1 MSFISAIDRKLIR
14 DLIHLKGQ
22 ALAVSII
29 VACGVA
35 IMVMALGTLSSLQ
48 QSQETYYDRYRFAD
62 VFATVK
68 RAPDSLARRVREIE
82 GVRVAETR
90 ISRYATLKIEGFN
103 DPANA
108 LLVSVPD
115 FGEQILNRTL
125 MHTGRWP
132 DAKRPDEIV
141 ASKSF
146 VDAHG
151 FELGDQLTAIIN
163 GRARLLTIVGIG
175 DSPEYIYT
183 LGPGNLLPDDKR
195 FGVFWMRRK
204 ALEAAF
210 DLNGAFNDISLVLGR
225 NAKPNSVI
233 DELDRILAPYGGL
246 GAYLKEDQLSNAFIE
261 SEMNQLKNMAK
272 IIPPVFLLVSAMLLN
287 ALLIRL
293 IATERQQIGLL
304 KAFGYTSPEIAWHY
318 VKLALAITL
327 LGIVMGF
334 GFGAMLAR
342 LMTNL
347 YGDTFRFPVMIF
359 TFSKSSF
366 AFSAGA
372 AIIAA
377 VAGALNASLSA
388 ARLQPAEAMIPAPP
402 ESYRRGPIQKFSAR
416 LPFDEP
422 TRMIMRHLVRWP
434 GRGATTLLGVAAAQ
448 ALLIGTLF
456 MFDSLDV
463 MLDTFFERTDPYEAM
478 VNFVEPIGS
487 NAIEELKDLPGVIS
501 VEASRTVAAKIRHGP
516 RFERAGII
524 GLPGNAVYKQ
534 ILNEND
540 EVFPVPEEG
549 LTLSSQLAKMLDV
562 GIGDQLTLEILEG
575 RRPTIISPVTAMVN
589 EYISSPAYMNIN
601 RLNQHL
607 FEGEVVS
614 GAFIKLD
621 PSQSDQFSKAVLDR
635 PVIASVTLQSAAIK
649 SFEDTLE
656 DTISIMMSIYAVI
669 GGAIAAG
676 VVYNAARIS
685 LTERGRELASLRV
698 LGFTRHEVSYIL
710 IGELVILVLLALPL
724 GCLFGAALAYVFGQA
739 MSSELF
745 RIPIVIEPATYGVCA
760 LIVLVA
766 AIGSA
771 VLVSRR
777 IGQLDMIA
785 VLKTRE

>member
-1 MSFISAIDRKLIR
+1 VRFLSAIDRKLVR
-14 DLIHLKGQ
+14 DLLHLKGQ

-68 RAPDSLARRVREIE
+68 RAPESLARKVRDIE
-82 GVRVAETR
+82 GVRVVETR
-90 ISRYATLKIEGFN
+90 ISRFATLKIEGFS

-108 LLVSVPD
+108 QLISIPD
-115 FGEQILNRTL
+115 YGEQALNRTL
-125 MHTGRWP
+125 LHSGRWP
-132 DAKRPDEIV
+132 DGRRPDEIL

-151 FELGDQLTAIIN
+151 FDIGDQLTAIIN
-163 GRARLLTIVGIG
+163 GRSRLLTIVGIG
-175 DSPEYIYT
+175 DSPEFIYT
-183 LGPGNLLPDDKR
+183 LGPGSLLPDDQR
-195 FGVFWMRRK
+195 FGIFWMRRK

-210 DLNGAFNDISLVLGR
+210 DLDGAFNDITLVLGR
-225 NAKPNSVI
+225 DAKPNSVI
-233 DELDRILAPYGGL
+233 DDLDRILAPYGGF
-246 GAYLKEDQLSNAFIE
+246 GAYAKEDQLSNAFIE
-261 SEMNQLKNMAK
+261 SEMNQLRNMAK

-287 ALLIRL
+287 AILVRL

-318 VKLALAITL
+318 VKLALAIAAI
-327 LGIVMGF
+327 GIVIGF
-334 GFGAMLAR
+334 GLGAALAR

-347 YGDTFRFPVMIF
+347 YGDTFRFPVMIYSL
-359 TFSKSSF
+359 SKSSF

-377 VAGALNASLSA
+377 IAGALNASLGA

-402 ESYRRGPIQKFSAR
+402 EAYRRGPIQQLSAR

-422 TRMIMRHLVRWP
+422 TRMILRHLVRWP

-448 ALLIGTLF
+448 ALLIATLF

-463 MLDTFFERTDPYEAM
+463 LLDTFFERTDPYEASIQ
-478 VNFVEPIGS
+478 FVEPLGF
-487 NAIEELKDLPGVIS
+487 NAIEELKNLPGVIS
-501 VEASRTVAAKIRHGP
+501 VEANRAVAAKIRHGA
-516 RFERAGII
+516 RFERAAII
-524 GLPGNAVYKQ
+524 GIPENAVYKQ
-534 ILNEND
+534 ILNQD
-540 EVFPVPEEG
+540 EEIFSIPEEG
-549 LTLSSQLAKMLDV
+549 TVLSSQLAGMLDV
-562 GIGDQLTLEILEG
+562 SIGDRLTLEILEG
-575 RRPTIISPVTAMVN
+575 RRPVIDTPVTAIVS
-589 EYISSPAYMNIN
+589 EYISSPAYMNIE
-601 RLNQHL
+601 RLNRHL
-607 FEGEVVS
+607 LEGRVVS
-614 GAFIKLD
+614 GAFVKLD
-621 PSQSDQFSKAVLDR
+621 PGLSDEFSQAVLDR

-649 SFEDTLE
+649 SFETTLE
-656 DTISIMMSIYAVI
+656 ETISIMMTIYGLI

-724 GCLFGAALAYVFGQA
+724 GCLLGVALAYVFGMS

-745 RIPIVIEPATYGVCA
+745 RIPIVIEPSTYGMCA

-771 VLVSRR
+771 ILVSRR